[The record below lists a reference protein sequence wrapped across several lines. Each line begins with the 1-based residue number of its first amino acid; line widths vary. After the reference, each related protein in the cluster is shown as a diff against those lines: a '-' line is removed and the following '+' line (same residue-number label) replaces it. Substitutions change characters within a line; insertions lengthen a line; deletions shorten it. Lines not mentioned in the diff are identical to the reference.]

1 MQKDEIV
8 KRLREIS
15 DKNLENIN
23 GYTEENVKIHVVIKL
38 LEILGHSDHLDLEYS
53 YGTNRP
59 DIFIKG
65 FEMPILIEVKGANID
80 IDSHIPQIYNYSYN
94 MDSLLSI
101 LTNGNLFYF
110 FSPFWKRKSFE
121 ERLILSF
128 SLEDLRKEEIANKV
142 ISLLYRDRDIDFKQ
156 ISKNIEILENEILA
170 KEEEIDKKQMD
181 ISDLENKVMS
191 IKEKYPNIEELKKHV
206 EYLDQKIKSEIQEF
220 LSINEQIS
228 ELKEE
233 IGRLRKQ
240 IPSFRLNKMKGNGK
254 NNEVERVETN
264 DNETDENF
272 LSSIPKEIK
281 ELYYKLKNQ
290 ILAIDENI
298 KVIPRD
304 NFIGF
309 DSRRN
314 FVGIEPQN
322 RKLKIWLNLKKGELN
337 DPNMIAIDA
346 SNKGHWGNGDY
357 EIHLFP
363 GDELTYLMTLIKQ
376 SYEKNL

>member
-38 LEILGHSDHLDLEYS
+38 LEILGHSDHLDLEHT

-59 DIFIKG
+59 DIRIKG
-65 FEMPILIEVKGANID
+65 FEMPILIEVKGANED
-80 IDSHIPQIYNYSYN
+80 IDSHIPQIKNYSYN
-94 MDSLLSI
+94 MDSLISV
-101 LTNGNLFYF
+101 LTNGYRFYF

-142 ISLLYRDRDIDFKQ
+142 ISLLYRDMGFKQ
-156 ISKNIEILENEILA
+156 IYKNIELLENEILT
-170 KEEEIDKKQMD
+170 KEEEIDKKQRD
-181 ISDLENKVMS
+181 ISNLETKVKS

-228 ELKEE
+228 EFKEE

-240 IPSFRLNKMKGNGK
+240 IPSFRLNKMKGDDKNYEVETVEAKNGK
-254 NNEVERVETN
+254 TE
-264 DNETDENF
+264 ENF
-272 LSSIPKEIK
+272 LSSKPKEIK
-281 ELYYKLKNQ
+281 ELYFELKNL

-298 KVIPRD
+298 TVNPRGF
-304 NFIGF
+304 FIGF
-309 DSRRN
+309 DSQRN
-314 FVGIEPQN
+314 FVGINPQQ
-322 RKLKIWLNLKKGELN
+322 RKLNIWLNLKKGQLN
-337 DPNMIAIDA
+337 DPNMIADDV
-346 SNKGHWGNGDY
+346 SNKGHHGNGDY
-357 EIHLFP
+357 EIHLKP